1 MDQLNEKIAYLAGL
15 AEGLDID
22 TSTKEGKLLK
32 SIVEAM
38 GEISDEIVGLQS
50 DVADLE
56 ELVDEIDEDLGSVEE
71 EVFSDELEDDY
82 DVDEEDD
89 DYFEITCPN
98 CDEKIYLDGEML
110 TTEESITCPNC
121 NEPIE
126 LEFDFGTDCCC
137 DDCNHDH

>member
-32 SIVEAM
+32 AIVEAM

-56 ELVDEIDEDLGSVEE
+56 ELVDEIDEDLGSV
-71 EVFSDELEDDY
+71 
-82 DVDEEDD
+82 EEDD

>member
-32 SIVEAM
+32 AIVEAM

-71 EVFSDELEDDY
+71 
-82 DVDEEDD
+82 DVYKRQVICKQFRKRNRFIPGVDGPVVVG
-89 DYFEITCPN
+89 YRKGQNLSLIHISCPR
-98 CDEKIYLDGEML
+98 
-110 TTEESITCPNC
+110 
-121 NEPIE
+121 
-126 LEFDFGTDCCC
+126 
-137 DDCNHDH
+137 